1 MLHIIIVS
9 RIVIKTAK
17 KAKKKTLKFR
27 KLYAIYYVRH
37 NYYA

>member
-17 KAKKKTLKFR
+17 KTKKRWNFGKFH
-27 KLYAIYYVRH
+27 AIYYVRH
-37 NYYA
+37 NYYV